1 MKKEKIIK
9 NNEIRTKKELISYII
24 NSIANALEQVYVREK
39 NNIDLNKTI
48 IKKLRKTNIEEL
60 VDLNFKL
67 IINKFFQ
74 ISGLNWDIDYKT
86 HSEEKK
92 NILTGIIKSSYALII
107 EDIVKIKFNLIEE
120 EKMTT
125 VKNFLAFS
133 KILLK
138 KIVDHG
144 VSRQISISNH
154 VNGVNQSD
162 IDLTN
167 NYEFLRKKA
176 SIKIEEINMV
186 KLLIKKIHD
195 VIEEEKQISI
205 KEISNYLIYERI
217 FSSNCEGLLKDI
229 DKEDKRLKRFLIN
242 NQEFKDKYANNYRKE
257 FREKYTI
264 KEKKEIR
271 EECNKMSKKT
281 KKVYMDIVNNKILD
295 KSYVIDLKSLNEFD
309 QSFLMENEIVKNKNS
324 DLNNNR
330 NLIREMIII
339 NSLNLDFYF
348 DRDDLFDFRNE
359 ELKEFKLINFKEKIN
374 QGDNVSLYI
383 EITESVI
390 KFIGY
395 KNSGESNV
403 RLGYIT
409 KSLYN
414 KLNTINENKNALL
427 EANIH
432 INFYNNMEICKSKE
446 LSFLGEDAAVIEVI
460 CKEKELDLYEDIIS
474 NFINKKIELI
484 LKEMTTMPTTP
495 PYMGRI
501 MRRASGNNKKVYDLN
516 GNKIVDID
524 VMGIINEIR
533 KVELTHTLEKV
544 EVERTI
550 KKKKI

>member
-9 NNEIRTKKELISYII
+9 NNEIKTKKELISYII

-176 SIKIEEINMV
+176 SIKIEEIKMV
-186 KLLIKKIHD
+186 KPLIKKIHD

-374 QGDNVSLYI
+374 QGDNISLYI

-474 NFINKKIELI
+474 NFINKKLELI

-533 KVELTHTLEKV
+533 KVELTNSLEKV

>member
-374 QGDNVSLYI
+374 QGDNISLYI

-484 LKEMTTMPTTP
+484 LKEMNTMPTTP

-533 KVELTHTLEKV
+533 KVELTHSLEKV

>member
-264 KEKKEIR
+264 KEKKEIK

-374 QGDNVSLYI
+374 QGDNISLYI

-395 KNSGESNV
+395 KNSVESNV

-446 LSFLGEDAAVIEVI
+446 LSFLGEDVAVIEVI

-474 NFINKKIELI
+474 NFINKKLELI

-533 KVELTHTLEKV
+533 KVELTHSLEKV

>member
-176 SIKIEEINMV
+176 SIKIEEINIV

-264 KEKKEIR
+264 KEKKEIK

-395 KNSGESNV
+395 KNSVESNV

-533 KVELTHTLEKV
+533 KVELTHSLEKV
-544 EVERTI
+544 EVERII